1 MKLSC
6 NWLKQYIKIDES
18 VKNIAKALTMSG
30 SEVGEVVSYKDDS
43 IMELEITANRPDCL
57 NVLGLAREVG
67 TIFNKDL
74 LMPEFTIP
82 KQKIHKKGPEITC
95 LIEND
100 LLCSYYSGRVI
111 CGVNVKGVN
120 SKIKDRIL
128 SVGMRDVNNVVDIT
142 NFCLLET
149 GQPLHA
155 FDLDKIEG
163 NEIIVR
169 EAVKGEKIVTI
180 DGVERVLQ
188 PPMLVIADTK
198 RPIAIAGVIGG
209 KLTEVTSRT
218 RNILLESAYFSPVSV
233 RQTSRELGISTD
245 SSYRFERAVDKGMV
259 SLASDRAALLIS
271 RESGGEICSFFN
283 AGTLTEKK
291 KKIKFSIERAE
302 KILGVKLKKTE
313 TERIFRRLEILEVSR
328 PTMKRKGGSGPRAVN
343 KTKTSVT
350 VCPPS
355 FRSDLNTEVDLIEE
369 IARIYGYDNIP
380 SGIAKFI
387 PATRRKEKSRIVL
400 EKISETCAGFGLNE
414 IMTYSLISPQAA
426 KLFTSGIEPGQPVTI
441 EKALSEE
448 QKVLTPQLLDGML
461 KSIAWNINRNNKN
474 LGFFEIGKLYFR
486 KNKKFLEIP
495 ALSCALTG
503 LSRKNWKEGE
513 RTANFFDL
521 KGMIE
526 SLCGIL
532 KVPVT
537 FHVNKEAGFRYS
549 ASIETRKKTI
559 GFIGE
564 IDLNILNKYDIA
576 QKVFAC
582 QIKLDEMISLSK
594 LENRHIAVNRFPSS
608 SRDVSVLCS
617 SQTPAEDIRKLILKT
632 GAELLLNVALVDMY
646 EGKQVSSGKK
656 SLTYSIEYG
665 MRARTLT
672 EEEIEAVHS
681 KIKETLISELNVTFR

>member
-1 MKLSC
+1 MKLSYK
-6 NWLKQYIKIDES
+6 WLKKYIKIDES
-18 VKNIAKALTMSG
+18 VKSVANALTMSG
-30 SEVGEVVSYKDDS
+30 SEVGEIVSCKDDS
-43 IMELEITANRPDCL
+43 VMELEITANRPDCL

-74 LMPEFTIP
+74 LLPEFTIP

-95 LIEND
+95 LIKND

-111 CGVNVKGVN
+111 LGVNVKEVN
-120 SKIKDRIL
+120 SKIKDRIF

-180 DGVERVLQ
+180 DGVERALE
-188 PPMLVIADTK
+188 PPIMVIADKK
-198 RPIAIAGVIGG
+198 RPIAIAGVMGG
-209 KLTEVTSRT
+209 KLTEVTPRT

-233 RQTSRELGISTD
+233 RQTSRKLGISTD
-245 SSYRFERAVDKGMV
+245 SSYRFERAVDKAMV
-259 SLASDRAALLIS
+259 SLASDRAALLIA
-271 RESGGEICSFFN
+271 RETGGEICSFYK

-291 KKIKFSIERAE
+291 RRIKFSIERAE
-302 KILGVKLKKTE
+302 KILGIRLKKTE
-313 TERIFRRLEILEVSR
+313 TERTFRRLGIQIVAKS
-328 PTMKRKGGSGPRAVN
+328 
-343 KTKTSVT
+343 KTSVT

-355 FRSDLNTEVDLIEE
+355 FRADLDSEIDLIEE

-380 SGIAKFI
+380 SGIAQFV
-387 PATRRKEKSRIVL
+387 PSVQRKEKSRIVL
-400 EKISETCAGFGLNE
+400 EKITETCAGFGLNE
-414 IMTYSLISPQAA
+414 IMTYSLISPLAA
-426 KLFTSGIEPGQPVTI
+426 KLFTSGIGSARSVTI

-448 QKVLTPQLLDGML
+448 QKVLTPQLFDGML
-461 KSIAWNINRNNKN
+461 KSIAWNINRNNKD
-474 LGFFEIGKLYFR
+474 LGFFEIGKLYSR

-503 LSRKNWKEGE
+503 LIRKNWKEGE
-513 RTANFFDL
+513 RSANFFDL
-521 KGMIE
+521 KGIIE
-526 SLCGIL
+526 SLSGVL

-537 FHVNKEAGFRYS
+537 FHANKEAGFRYS
-549 ASIETRKKTI
+549 ASIEVRKKTI

-564 IDLNILNKYDIA
+564 VASSILDKYDIA

-582 QIKLDEMISLSK
+582 QVKLDEMISLSK

-608 SRDVSVLCS
+608 SRDVSILCS
-617 SQTPAEDIRKLILKT
+617 SQTAAKNIRKVISKT
-632 GAELLLNVALVDMY
+632 GAELLRNVELVDMY

-665 MRARTLT
+665 MSARTLT

-681 KIKETLISELNVTFR
+681 KIKETLIAELNVTFR

>member
-6 NWLKQYIKIDES
+6 KWLKRYIKIDES

-30 SEVGEVVSYKDDS
+30 SEVGEIVSYKGDS
-43 IMELEITANRPDCL
+43 VMELEITANRSDCL

-67 TIFNKDL
+67 AIFNKDL
-74 LMPEFTIP
+74 LLPEFTIP
-82 KQKIHKKGPEITC
+82 KQKIHKNGPEITC

-111 CGVNVKGVN
+111 RDVKV
-120 SKIKDRIL
+120 KEVTAEIKDRLL
-128 SVGMRDVNNVVDIT
+128 SVGLRDVNNIVDVT

-180 DGVERVLQ
+180 DGVERVLK
-188 PPMLVIADTK
+188 PPMLVIADKK
-198 RPIAIAGVIGG
+198 RPIAIAGVSGG
-209 KLTEVTSRT
+209 KLTEVTSGT

-233 RQTSRELGISTD
+233 RQTARKLGISTD
-245 SSYRFERAVDKGMV
+245 SSYRFERSVDKAMV
-259 SLASDRAALLIS
+259 ALASDRAALLIA
-271 RESGGEICSFFN
+271 RETGGEICSSYKT
-283 AGTLTEKK
+283 GTLIEKK
-291 KKIKFSIERAE
+291 RRIKFDIERAE
-302 KILGVKLKKTE
+302 KILGIRLKKTE
-313 TERIFRRLEILEVSR
+313 TERIFRRLGIQTVAKS
-328 PTMKRKGGSGPRAVN
+328 
-343 KTKTSVT
+343 KTSVT
-350 VCPPS
+350 VCPAS
-355 FRSDLNTEVDLIEE
+355 FRADLNSEIDLIEE

-380 SGIAKFI
+380 SGIAKFV
-387 PATRRKEKSRIVL
+387 PSVQRKEKSRIVL

-414 IMTYSLISPQAA
+414 IMSYSLISSPAA
-426 KLFTSGIEPGQPVTI
+426 ELFTSGIEPAQPVTI

-474 LGFFEIGKLYFR
+474 LGFFEVGKLYSR

-503 LSRKNWKEGE
+503 LYRKNWEEAE
-513 RTANFFDL
+513 RAANFFDL
-521 KGMIE
+521 KGIIE
-526 SLCGIL
+526 ALCGVL
-532 KVPVT
+532 KVPLT
-537 FHVNKEAGFRYS
+537 FQANEEAGFQYS
-549 ASIETRKKTI
+549 ASIKIRKKPV

-564 IDLNILNKYDIA
+564 INSDVLDKYCLA

-582 QIKLDEMISLSK
+582 QIKLDEIISLSK
-594 LENRHIAVNRFPSS
+594 LENRYRAINRFPSS
-608 SRDVSVLCS
+608 SRDVSILCS
-617 SQTPAEDIRKLILKT
+617 SQTSAENIRKVILET
-632 GAELLLNVALVDMY
+632 GAELLLNVELVDMY
-646 EGKQVSSGKK
+646 EGKQVASGKK
-656 SLTYSIEYG
+656 SLTYSFDYG
-665 MRARTLT
+665 MSARTLT

-681 KIKETLISELNVTFR
+681 KIKEALIAELKVTFR